1 MFFYYY
7 ITKYVNFWIELRLFL
22 CPCVR
27 VCEFIDGIKT
37 SELGEIDEG

>member
-1 MFFYYY
+1 MLISELNLDYFY
-7 ITKYVNFWIELRLFL
+7 VHV
-22 CPCVR
+22 C

>member
-7 ITKYVNFWIELRLFL
+7 IMKYVNIKMFFYVHV
-22 CPCVR
+22 CA
-27 VCEFIDGIKT
+27 CEFIDGIKT